1 MMNIIKFLII
11 LIKQEK
17 PLYSPERRKADL
29 DIEEMLLKTDN
40 DKISNLDEYNE
51 IIDDN
56 NKIDEKR
63 NERIEK
69 IRKRKENIFK
79 KGKED

>member
-51 IIDDN
+51 IIDDI

-69 IRKRKENIFK
+69 IRKIKENIFK